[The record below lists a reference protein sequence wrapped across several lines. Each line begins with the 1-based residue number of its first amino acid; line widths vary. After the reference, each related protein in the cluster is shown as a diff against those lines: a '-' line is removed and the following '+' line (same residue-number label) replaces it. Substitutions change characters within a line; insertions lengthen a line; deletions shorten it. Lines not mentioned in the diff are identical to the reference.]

1 MCMLEVGGGSAS
13 IRVQEE
19 CSARVGLCVL
29 LNIHDAV
36 KGYRLTQVEILY
48 GYCKHIHRTVARP
61 LTHTH
66 THTRSGKAADTH
78 ACTQRSR
85 SQC

>member
-19 CSARVGLCVL
+19 CSARLGLCVL
-29 LNIHDAV
+29 LNIHDVV
-36 KGYRLTQVEILY
+36 KGYRLTQVEILS
-48 GYCKHIHRTVARP
+48 GYCKRIHRTVAGP

-66 THTRSGKAADTH
+66 THVQGKAADTH